1 MSSQFSHTCAALSTA
16 NGKAGI
22 AVIRASGDDA
32 IDIAS
37 KVFRPAS
44 GKALSE
50 TEANRAV
57 FGTIFGTDG
66 NVIDTGIATCF
77 IAPHS
82 YTGENTVEISCHGS
96 PVGTSL
102 VLAALYCAGAKPAI
116 PGEFTRRAFIN
127 GKIDL
132 TQAEAVGEL
141 LDSESVTQLRLSV
154 SKTGGSLGRNIRKI
168 SDGIEDML
176 AAVYAYIDY
185 PDEDM
190 ADMTDAEIIERIGE
204 YRRKLEKLSATYST
218 GLAVTK
224 GVKSVIA
231 GSPNT
236 GKSTFFNLLSGYD
249 RAIVT
254 DVAGTTRDVISE
266 TVEVCGI
273 KLHISD
279 TAGIR
284 ETSDGIEKIGVEK
297 SREAM
302 EDGELIIAL
311 FDVSKEMSE
320 EDEAFAEKI
329 YSYKDEKNIIIIL
342 NKTDKAVSEKSV
354 DDMKRRFE
362 NRGFENVVKLSAKT
376 GGGKKEFEEV
386 LLRLYPLSEG
396 DISGGAILTSARQYS
411 AVTMALEAVKRAE
424 RAMKELTRDMAGLD
438 LEEALSCLCE
448 ADGRKVSEEV
458 VGKIFSHF
466 CVGK

>member
-57 FGTIFGTDG
+57 FGTIFGADG

>member
-22 AVIRASGDDA
+22 AVIRASGGDDA

-141 LDSESVTQLRLSV
+141 LDSESVTQLRLS
-154 SKTGGSLGRNIRKI
+154 TGGSLGRNIRKI